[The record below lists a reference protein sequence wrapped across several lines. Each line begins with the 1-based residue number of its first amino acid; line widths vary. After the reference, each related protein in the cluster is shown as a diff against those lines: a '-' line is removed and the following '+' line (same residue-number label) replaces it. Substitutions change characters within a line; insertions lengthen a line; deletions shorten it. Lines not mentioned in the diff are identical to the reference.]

1 MKNPSFFFSVKNGAK
16 ILMPKERQSKRQN
29 SFMGSKKGKAQQAS
43 IEKVREEH
51 IKNMLEFF
59 ILNFYNLILFYIK
72 II

>member
-1 MKNPSFFFSVKNGAK
+1 
-16 ILMPKERQSKRQN
+16 MPKERQSKRQN